1 MGSTDFSTDI
11 YSYNPYEGDL
21 NQTRFSIARDTDKIQ
36 MMKWALELNK
46 DLRFFASPWAPPSW
60 MTTTT
65 NSTINCILQGI
76 PGGKMFLRNFRS
88 ILEKLGIVLYQ
99 VS

>member
-60 MTTTT
+60 MTTTS
-65 NSTINCILQGI
+65 STIDCILYGK
-76 PGGKMFLRNFRS
+76 PGGMKCRTNFRS